1 MSIYLL
7 ALFVRDGGS
16 ISPTGWPYFSVRV
29 ALKLRDS
36 GFFRPIF
43 RLIGQ
48 NDEFREVYEYYRTR
62 ESNPLK
68 KMQALMAVA
77 CKLLRVL
84 YVMATKGVKYD
95 PKKLL
100 GDIHRPQNKVA

>member
-43 RLIGQ
+43 RHAGLELF
-48 NDEFREVYEYYRTR
+48 DLMEEVEEEIQELTR
-62 ESNPLK
+62 
-68 KMQALMAVA
+68 
-77 CKLLRVL
+77 KLRKI
-84 YVMATKGVKYD
+84 A
-95 PKKLL
+95 
-100 GDIHRPQNKVA
+100 